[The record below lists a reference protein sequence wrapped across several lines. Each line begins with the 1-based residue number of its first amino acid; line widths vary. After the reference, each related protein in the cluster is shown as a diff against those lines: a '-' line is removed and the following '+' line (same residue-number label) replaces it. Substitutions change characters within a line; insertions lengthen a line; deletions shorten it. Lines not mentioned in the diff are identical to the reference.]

1 MKRLFDILWVFLRK
15 AENAIMIVSTIILV
29 TLVLTQVAL
38 RYIFKL
44 PLMGVEELA
53 TMTGFWMYMMGA
65 ASGSR
70 ERNHIKADLLYSM
83 IKNRRVYSAIQTFV
97 SLATVVL
104 ACVMTHWCWNY
115 IAWSLKSKELSPAL
129 MIPMY
134 YAQMSLLVSAALM
147 AFYFFIEFVDH
158 ARQAIGKPALVLPKA
173 PYEQQENK

>member
-1 MKRLFDILWVFLRK
+1 MKRLFDMLWVFLRK
-15 AENAIMIVSTIILV
+15 AENAIMVVSTIILV

-70 ERNHIKADLLYSM
+70 ERNHIKADLLHSL
-83 IKNRRVYSAIQTFV
+83 IKNRRVYSAVQTFV
-97 SLATVVL
+97 SLATVIL

-158 ARQAIGKPALVLPKA
+158 ARQAFGKPALALPKA
-173 PYEQQENK
+173 PYDE